1 MDIIAQFG
9 MKQDQNNLQKLNEMN
24 GTLELALTG
33 NSQSNGG
40 GGSGARSNG
49 DGSGGVGSGGGG
61 ERGGERGGSSS
72 SSSSSSSTRRV
83 THTTK
88 KTTKKEPL
96 ELIQRLQNQGDEY
109 TRKIETEKRMIANL
123 K

>member
-49 DGSGGVGSGGGG
+49 DGSGGVGSGGD
-61 ERGGERGGSSS
+61 GSGSDG
-72 SSSSSSSTRRV
+72 RR
-83 THTTK
+83 
-88 KTTKKEPL
+88 PG
-96 ELIQRLQNQGDEY
+96 LQNLGVE
-109 TRKIETEKRMIANL
+109 NGL
-123 K
+123 

>member
-40 GGSGARSNG
+40 YQRDEFSSGMGATNRNNSSWDYRDNDNDGVTNRYDRSP
-49 DGSGGVGSGGGG
+49 
-61 ERGGERGGSSS
+61 
-72 SSSSSSSTRRV
+72 
-83 THTTK
+83 
-88 KTTKKEPL
+88 EPKS
-96 ELIQRLQNQGDEY
+96 NCYGYYCD
-109 TRKIETEKRMIANL
+109 
-123 K
+123 